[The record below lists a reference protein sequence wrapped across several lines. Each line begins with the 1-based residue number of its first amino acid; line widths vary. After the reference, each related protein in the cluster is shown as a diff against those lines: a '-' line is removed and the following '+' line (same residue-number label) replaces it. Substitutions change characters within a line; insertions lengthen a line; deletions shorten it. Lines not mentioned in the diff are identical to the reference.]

1 MAFVFLSFKY
11 DRLCMHLEASGT
23 VQTMS
28 IGSLINN
35 SAVIRYLQFSLSVL
49 ISDDVLVTYRDKV
62 PACPVIM
69 ISVE

>member
-11 DRLCMHLEASGT
+11 DWLCMRLEASGT

-28 IGSLINN
+28 IGSLIN
-35 SAVIRYLQFSLSVL
+35 SAVIRHLQFSLSVL

>member
-1 MAFVFLSFKY
+1 
-11 DRLCMHLEASGT
+11 MHLEASGT

>member
-28 IGSLINN
+28 IGSLIN